1 VYRGGALCALAA
13 LSGLCI
19 SHGMGEAASE
29 TMTHVLAWQDSS
41 FFKHQL
47 KDRCLHTIASTL
59 LLPLLS
65 SSGALLVKGD
75 NLFSEYWGRDQATK
89 EAFTEDGWF
98 MTGDSAEA
106 VQLPA
111 AEVAASGGITEYYRI
126 LGRTRCGE
134 GNGDSFANPTS
145 GWIHAE

>member
-1 VYRGGALCALAA
+1 MRSPVTTSFRAGKC
-13 LSGLCI
+13 
-19 SHGMGEAASE
+19 
-29 TMTHVLAWQDSS
+29 VLG
-41 FFKHQL
+41 
-47 KDRCLHTIASTL
+47 C
-59 LLPLLS
+59 
-65 SSGALLVKGD
+65 
-75 NLFSEYWGRDQATK
+75 WGVTK

-106 VQLPA
+106 VQLPP